1 MKNLAKYSVEKA
13 ITVFMVV
20 IIVAVFGVVSFTR
33 LTTDLFPS
41 MNIPYAVVVTTY
53 IGASPTE
60 VEENVSKPLE
70 ETFATTTNVK
80 NLTSTSQENVSIIF
94 LEFESDTNM
103 DSAMIEM
110 REDLDMVISG
120 LPDEVGSPMIIK
132 INPDMMPVFQF
143 SVSKEGLT
151 QQELSLLVEEDIL
164 PNIERIG
171 GVASVSISGAYNS
184 EISVVIDEEAIAD
197 INTQI
202 SAGL

>member
-20 IIVAVFGVVSFTR
+20 VIVAVFGVVSFTR

-110 REDLDMVISG
+110 REDLDMVLSR
-120 LPDEVGSPMIIK
+120 LPEEVGNPMIIK
-132 INPDMMPVFQF
+132 INPDMMPIMQF
-143 SVSKEGLT
+143 SISKEG
-151 QQELSLLVEEDIL
+151 V
-164 PNIERIG
+164 
-171 GVASVSISGAYNS
+171 
-184 EISVVIDEEAIAD
+184 
-197 INTQI
+197 
-202 SAGL
+202 

>member
-13 ITVFMVV
+13 ITVFMAV

-60 VEENVSKPLE
+60 VEDNVSRPLE
-70 ETFATTTNVK
+70 ETFATTTNIK
-80 NLTSTSQENVSIIF
+80 NLTSSSMENVSIIF
-94 LEFESDTNM
+94 LEFESSANM
-103 DSAMIEM
+103 DSVMIEM
-110 REDLDMVISG
+110 RENLDMVLSS
-120 LPDEVGSPMIIK
+120 LPEEVGNPMIIK
-132 INPDMMPVFQF
+132 INPDMMPIMQF

-151 QQELSLLVEEDIL
+151 QQELTLLVEEEIL

-171 GVASVSISGAYNS
+171 GVASVSVSGAYGS
-184 EISVVIDEEAIAD
+184 EISVVVRK
-197 INTQI
+197 
-202 SAGL
+202 SKKK